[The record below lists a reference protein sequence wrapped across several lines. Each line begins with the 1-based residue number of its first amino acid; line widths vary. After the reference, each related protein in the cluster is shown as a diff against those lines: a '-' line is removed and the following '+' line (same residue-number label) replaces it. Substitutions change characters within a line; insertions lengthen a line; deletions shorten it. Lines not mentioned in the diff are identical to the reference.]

1 MNKTL
6 FTTLLLSFSNLLA
19 QEKKEP
25 KIIKDSL
32 YIQEVETPLE
42 KEKVLLT
49 EPLFIDLIRDLGA
62 RIRRKRMEYRYG
74 INRQW

>member
-42 KEKVLLT
+42 KEKVLHA